1 MYIAYNSVLQYH
13 AVTLIGYICIV
24 STNKDDSIVCL
35 YICSQQSS
43 NISQVR
49 RCVVFGCNSDTTC
62 INIRFHKLPEVLCSK
77 WKAVIGRSDDFVV
90 KKYFEH
96 IWMSISQK
104 WSNQMMSFLSWS
116 DWPIKKVVNSPLKSL
131 QNFNI
136 FVC

>member
-43 NISQVR
+43 AISQVIKTKINMR

-62 INIRFHKLPEVLCSK
+62 INISFHKLPEVLCSK
-77 WKAVIGRSDDFVV
+77 WKAVIGRGDDFVV
-90 KKYFEH
+90 KKYQRICSLHFTSANFKRNKTRNTRWKFVIY
-96 IWMSISQK
+96 IWC
-104 WSNQMMSFLSWS
+104 L
-116 DWPIKKVVNSPLKSL
+116 PLWTE
-131 QNFNI
+131 F
-136 FVC
+136 F